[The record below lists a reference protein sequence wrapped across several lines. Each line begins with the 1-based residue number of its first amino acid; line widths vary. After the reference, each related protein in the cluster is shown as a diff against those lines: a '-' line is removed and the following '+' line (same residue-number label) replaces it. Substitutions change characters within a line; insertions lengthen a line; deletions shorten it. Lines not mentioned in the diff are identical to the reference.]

1 VQKRKKN
8 SERTR
13 PSTSPQQASM
23 ESVGPRAVGSRQL
36 KVFDRIL
43 GRPGEIAEML
53 GSSRSTVYA
62 LIAAGELPSIRLG
75 KSIRVPLDRLHEWIE
90 KKS

>member
-1 VQKRKKN
+1 
-8 SERTR
+8 
-13 PSTSPQQASM
+13 
-23 ESVGPRAVGSRQL
+23 L